1 MIKDLKS
8 QLGRMTFVLFLMIS
22 LGVWQLDFVISA
34 VESNVFLNLT
44 IFGTFI
50 FGAFLMYRDVLKLE
64 NEIYAFEALKEEFE
78 DTRNVADKEA
88 NDPLWRYYRCN
99 DLATIYKKPTILG
112 HAHQLISEQIARHK
126 SLSISPSTMSTLVDG
141 VDGRLADQKS
151 LQQYVTG
158 ILVFLGLI
166 GTFVGLMATLASVG
180 DILGALDLTS
190 GDAMAVVA
198 KLMDNLQK
206 PLKGMATGFSSSLF
220 GLVTSLTLGV
230 MGRFAAKASNDL
242 RTNFEEWLAGVA
254 QIDENAHSADEELEA
269 VSNGTNGV
277 SARQLQLLYK
287 VARHT
292 MANNGRVRNQMET
305 LTSAVQSMVDQQQK
319 DQRNSD
325 AMLTS
330 LSSMAQQQASMVQ
343 VLDRSSRA
351 MQSRYDLKDL
361 MAHMEDRLADR
372 QERMRNRIDA
382 VNQNLNTLAMSIET
396 QAGLQDQERSEA
408 NELIKELDKGALD
421 LHQQMLREHKDA
433 QSKEAAVIEADKPM
447 NEQDEAIRSQ
457 LKLTLKRQ
465 ESINTNDQKD
475 PLELGNL
482 KERLNAEF
490 KAEIRQD
497 ESEHDHGPNPS
508 DRWDLHQLM
517 QEEEEQK
524 RLKDGT
530 LNIVTKSAG

>member
-8 QLGRMTFVLFLMIS
+8 QLGRMTFVLFLMVS

-34 VESNVFLNLT
+34 VKSNVFLNLT
-44 IFGTFI
+44 IFGTFF
-50 FGAFLMYRDVLKLE
+50 FGAFLMYRDVMKLE
-64 NEIYAFEALKEEFE
+64 NEIHAFEALKEEFE

-99 DLATIYKKPTILG
+99 ELATIYKKPTILG

-254 QIDENAHSADEELEA
+254 QIDENAHAADEELEA
-269 VSNGTNGV
+269 ISNGTNGV

-292 MANNGRVRNQMET
+292 MTNNGRVRNQMET
-305 LTSAVQSMVDQQQK
+305 LTSAVQSMVEQQQK

-372 QERMRNRIDA
+372 QECMRNRIDA
-382 VNQNLNTLAMSIET
+382 VNQNLNTLALSIET
-396 QAGLQDQERSEA
+396 QSSLNDQDGSEA
-408 NELIKELDKGALD
+408 NELINELDKGALD
-421 LHQQMLREHKDA
+421 LHQQMLLEHKEALSGDEVSS
-433 QSKEAAVIEADKPM
+433 QSDSDM
-447 NEQDEAIRSQ
+447 NDQDMALRSQ

-465 ESINTNDQKD
+465 DNVTINTKD

-482 KERLNAEF
+482 KERLSEEF
-490 KAEIRQD
+490 EAEIRED
-497 ESEHDHGPNPS
+497 DHGPNPS

-517 QEEEEQK
+517 QEEEQQK
-524 RLKDGT
+524 RIQNGT
-530 LNIVTKSAG
+530 LNIATKSAG

>member
-1 MIKDLKS
+1 M
-8 QLGRMTFVLFLMIS
+8 VS

-34 VESNVFLNLT
+34 VKSNVFLNLT

-50 FGAFLMYRDVLKLE
+50 FGAFLMYRDVMKLE
-64 NEIYAFEALKEEFE
+64 NEIHAFEALKEEFE

-99 DLATIYKKPTILG
+99 ELATIYKKPTILG

-180 DILGALDLTS
+180 DILGALDLTN

-254 QIDENAHSADEELEA
+254 QIDENAHAVDEELEE

-287 VARHT
+287 VARH
-292 MANNGRVRNQMET
+292 
-305 LTSAVQSMVDQQQK
+305 
-319 DQRNSD
+319 
-325 AMLTS
+325 
-330 LSSMAQQQASMVQ
+330 
-343 VLDRSSRA
+343 
-351 MQSRYDLKDL
+351 
-361 MAHMEDRLADR
+361 
-372 QERMRNRIDA
+372 
-382 VNQNLNTLAMSIET
+382 
-396 QAGLQDQERSEA
+396 
-408 NELIKELDKGALD
+408 
-421 LHQQMLREHKDA
+421 
-433 QSKEAAVIEADKPM
+433 
-447 NEQDEAIRSQ
+447 
-457 LKLTLKRQ
+457 
-465 ESINTNDQKD
+465 
-475 PLELGNL
+475 
-482 KERLNAEF
+482 
-490 KAEIRQD
+490 
-497 ESEHDHGPNPS
+497 
-508 DRWDLHQLM
+508 
-517 QEEEEQK
+517 
-524 RLKDGT
+524 
-530 LNIVTKSAG
+530 